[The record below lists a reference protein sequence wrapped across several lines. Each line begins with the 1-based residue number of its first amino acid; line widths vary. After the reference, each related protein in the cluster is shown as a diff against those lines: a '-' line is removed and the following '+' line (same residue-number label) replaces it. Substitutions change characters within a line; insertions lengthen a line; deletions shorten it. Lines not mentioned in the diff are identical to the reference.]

1 MSGYLMRRTP
11 QKIARWWTRD
21 YLPHDG
27 TLQEQHRGKKGVGNI
42 AREQYRQIF
51 PFENLSEVI
60 GA

>member
-27 TLQEQHRGKKGVGNI
+27 TLQEQHREKKALATLPGASIGKYFHLKTC
-42 AREQYRQIF
+42 QK
-51 PFENLSEVI
+51 
-60 GA
+60 